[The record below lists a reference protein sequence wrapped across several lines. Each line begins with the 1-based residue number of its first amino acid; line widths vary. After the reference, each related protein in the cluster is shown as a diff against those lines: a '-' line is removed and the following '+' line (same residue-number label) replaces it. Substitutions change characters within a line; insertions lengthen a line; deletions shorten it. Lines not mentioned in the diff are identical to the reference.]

1 MRAMGAWMREKK
13 KRGAVAVTCKKWGQT
28 GEEGIES
35 WEVGLGVCVCVL
47 LCVAAHSRQQHRGGA
62 QRGEGQNCALCIE
75 KHINLRPIITTNMRG
90 KH

>member
-13 KRGAVAVTCKKWGQT
+13 KRETVAVTCKKWGQT

-47 LCVAAHSRQQHRGGA
+47 LCVAMSQARAVEARPSGPWTCLRSRGISRGRPG
-62 QRGEGQNCALCIE
+62 RRPGGELSS
-75 KHINLRPIITTNMRG
+75 
-90 KH
+90 